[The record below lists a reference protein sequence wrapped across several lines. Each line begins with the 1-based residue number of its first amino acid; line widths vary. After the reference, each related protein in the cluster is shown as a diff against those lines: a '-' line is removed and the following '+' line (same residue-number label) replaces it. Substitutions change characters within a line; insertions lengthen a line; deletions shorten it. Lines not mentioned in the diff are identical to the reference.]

1 MSGSFADKV
10 PMKLLI
16 LFLNREEL
24 LEDILSYFVE
34 LGITGATII
43 ESVGMGRV
51 LTYDIPIFAGFRDLM
66 AGSRPY
72 NKTIFTVVNESL
84 LAETIKG
91 IQKIC
96 EENEGPGT
104 GLLITLPVEEMVKL
118 GSEAPA
124 EPRLF

>member
-1 MSGSFADKV
+1 
-10 PMKLLI
+10 MKLLI

-34 LGITGATII
+34 MGITGATII

-72 NKTIFTVVNESL
+72 NKTILTVIDESL
-84 LAETIKG
+84 IEETVKG
-91 IQKIC
+91 IQQIC
-96 EENEGPGT
+96 CDDEGPGT
-104 GLLITLPVEEMVKL
+104 GLLVILPVEEMVKL
-118 GSEAPA
+118 GSKPQQE
-124 EPRLF
+124 EPSRFF

>member
-1 MSGSFADKV
+1 
-10 PMKLLI
+10 MKLLI

-34 LGITGATII
+34 LGITGATIV

-72 NKTIFTVVNESL
+72 NKTIFTAVDEALVDE
-84 LAETIKG
+84 AVKG
-91 IQKIC
+91 IQEIC
-96 EENEGPGT
+96 QENEGPGT
-104 GLLITLPVEEMVKL
+104 GLLVTLPVEEVVKL
-118 GSEAPA
+118 GSGHKKEIR
-124 EPRLF
+124 ELF

>member
-1 MSGSFADKV
+1 
-10 PMKLLI
+10 MKLLI

-34 LGITGATII
+34 MGITGATIV

-72 NKTIFTVVNESL
+72 NKTIFTVAEESL
-84 LAETIKG
+84 VAEAVEG

-96 EENEGPGT
+96 VENEGPGT
-104 GLLITLPVEEMVKL
+104 GLLVILPVEEMVKL
-118 GSEAPA
+118 GSKTNPVG
-124 EPRLF
+124 PRRLF